1 MRLFPNSPTHRILTI
16 LESASS
22 APITLHKQTKT
33 SGQSF
38 VKWGVDIL
46 TPLILRGLIAQ
57 HGNAISITN
66 AGLELFYEL
75 ERKSNVALTQVALPR
90 QVQLMHTEVYKSD
103 KTTAYVRP
111 GANDFLKCPSRI
123 GNKLVYRED
132 VNDYE

>member
-1 MRLFPNSPTHRILTI
+1 MRTFPNSPTHRILTI
-16 LESASS
+16 LEKAPSS
-22 APITLHKQTKT
+22 PITLHKQTKT

-38 VKWGVDIL
+38 VKWSVDIL
-46 TPLILRGLIAQ
+46 TPLTLRGVIAQ
-57 HGNAISITN
+57 QGNAINITN

-75 ERKSNVALTQVALPR
+75 ERKSNVVLAQVALPR
-90 QVQLMHTEVYKSD
+90 QVRLMHTEVLKSD
-103 KTTAYVRP
+103 KTKAYVRP